1 MVKIQNWV
9 SESEVVKVLN
19 VDPPSPSSYAQF
31 VEAYWT
37 AANPD
42 APPHVV
48 AKVLALLREWA
59 ERGVKNDGGTFTR
72 NPLAHSPYFKP
83 HATTVGQGWRLPDTI
98 PRAKSRSIG
107 AALVSAH
114 LRTLVDD
121 WLDTG
126 RDPTGAESPSQ
137 RSIHK
142 RNRVADAVSEF
153 MVQCPA
159 SWHPSSDPSG
169 FQLILA
175 SRTSAG
181 PQAADFFEAA
191 QFEANRLFGGII
203 ASDWSQCL
211 CKCRYRPCGRYFI
224 RAKLRRAYRHGTF
237 CSPEHRNHASA
248 VAVFTAQRSRA
259 KLSLIELAAKWLVQQ
274 DRSSAWQGKVDSRR
288 RLAAFLSMRVGQ
300 DRNLQSGRESVQ
312 LNWVTRNR
320 AAIEKRRLELI

>member
-1 MVKIQNWV
+1 MWV
-9 SESEVVKVLN
+9 WRNTRRESLLPRTRFWIVSGLPTTRPEPGLADESLFDAFPQKLK
-19 VDPPSPSSYAQF
+19 SSILSVNHQ
-31 VEAYWT
+31 
-37 AANPD
+37 
-42 APPHVV
+42 
-48 AKVLALLREWA
+48 LL
-59 ERGVKNDGGTFTR
+59 
-72 NPLAHSPYFKP
+72 
-83 HATTVGQGWRLPDTI
+83 
-98 PRAKSRSIG
+98 
-107 AALVSAH
+107 
-114 LRTLVDD
+114 
-121 WLDTG
+121 
-126 RDPTGAESPSQ
+126 
-137 RSIHK
+137 
-142 RNRVADAVSEF
+142 
-153 MVQCPA
+153 
-159 SWHPSSDPSG
+159 
-169 FQLILA
+169 LA

-237 CSPEHRNHASA
+237 CSHEHRNHASA

-274 DRSSAWQGKVDSRR
+274 DRSSPWQGKVDSRR